1 MNDTPLPAWDL
12 SDLYASDTDP
22 SLEGDLD
29 AAAARAESL
38 RAAYAGRVAALDA
51 DALAALLDAYE
62 AALVLLYR
70 PQMYAS
76 LRSATDGLEE
86 GVRALSARVGE
97 RATAV
102 GNTLRFVNVEL
113 AAADATVFAAWRAAP
128 ALSGL
133 GHFLQRARASAP
145 HTLDAPVE
153 AALSTKDLTGRR
165 AWVRLYD
172 ELCAGWRFDS
182 PRGDG
187 ATGLSLAEVRALREH
202 ADRDVRR
209 RAQHAVLDRL
219 STHGDTLGYIVNTL
233 YQDHRLECT
242 MRGHDDPVGPTLL
255 DDELSRATFDAL
267 LGAVEAHYPVAQEF
281 FRLKAKALGLDALE
295 SFDLLAPWPG
305 AEPAIAWDEARR
317 LVLDAFGAL
326 SPTLRDHAADFFT
339 ARRIDAA
346 SRPGKRDGAF
356 CAGMIPSV
364 APRVFVNYN
373 GRPRDVHTLAHEL
386 GHGVHFALAGQHQR
400 LLNYW
405 PTSPM
410 AETASVFAEMVLT
423 RALLEGAVD
432 PAARRRLLASRIE
445 EALGTIHRQVSF
457 TRYELEAHAA
467 RARGNVPVE
476 ALCDLWSAQAQS
488 LYGDA
493 VRRGPLD
500 RWGWAGIPHLI
511 HYRFYCYSYAFGQLL
526 VFALYRLWERDPAA
540 FVPRYEALLAAGG
553 CDTPAALLA
562 GLGVDINDPHFWS
575 EGLSVL
581 SRMVQ
586 ELQRDA

>member
-1 MNDTPLPAWDL
+1 MNDATLPVWDL
-12 SDLYASDTDP
+12 SDLYDSDSDAK
-22 SLEGDLD
+22 LERDLD
-29 AAAARAESL
+29 AAAATAEAL
-38 RAAYAGRVAALDA
+38 HARYAGRVAALDA
-51 DALAALLDAYE
+51 ESLGSLLGAYE
-62 AALVLLYR
+62 SALGLLYR

-86 GVRALSARVGE
+86 GVRALAARVGE
-97 RATAV
+97 RATTV
-102 GNTLRFVNVEL
+102 GNTLRFVDVEL
-113 AAADATVFAAWRAAP
+113 AAAPAEVFAAWRASP
-128 ALSGL
+128 ALGEL
-133 GHFLQRARASAP
+133 GHFLQRTRASAP
-145 HTLDAPVE
+145 HTLPAAVE
-153 AALSTKDLTGRR
+153 SALSTKDLTGRR

-172 ELCAGWRFDS
+172 ELCAAWRFDS

-187 ATGLSLAEVRALREH
+187 ATGLSLAEVRALRED
-202 ADRDVRR
+202 ADRAVRR

-219 STHGDTLGYIVNTL
+219 SSHGDTLGYIVNTV
-233 YQDHRLECT
+233 YQDHRLECA
-242 MRGHDDPVGPTLL
+242 MRGYDDPVGPTLL

-267 LGAVEAHYPVAQEF
+267 LGAVEGHYPVAQEYY
-281 FRLKAKALGLDALE
+281 RYKARVLGLDALE

-305 AEPAIAWDEARR
+305 AEPAVTWEDARR
-317 LVLDAFGAL
+317 LVLDAFGTL
-326 SPTLRDHAADFFT
+326 SPTLRAHAAEFFT

-364 APRVFVNYN
+364 SPRVFVNYQ
-373 GRPRDVHTLAHEL
+373 GRPRDVQTLAHEL
-386 GHGVHFALAGQHQR
+386 GHGVHFALAGQRQR

-432 PAARRRLLASRIE
+432 PAVRRRLLAGRIE

-467 RARGNVPVE
+467 RSRGNVPVE
-476 ALCDLWSAQAQS
+476 TLCDLWSMQAQA
-488 LYGDA
+488 LYGDT
-493 VRRGPLD
+493 VRRGTLD
-500 RWGWAGIPHLI
+500 RWGWAGIPHLV
-511 HYRFYCYSYAFGQLL
+511 HYRFYCYAYAFGQLL
-526 VFALYRLWERDPAA
+526 VFALYRLWERDAAA

-553 CDTPAALLA
+553 CDTPAALLQ
-562 GLGVDINDPHFWS
+562 GLGVDINDPEFWS

-581 SRMVQ
+581 SRMV
-586 ELQRDA
+586 EALQREG